1 LSTANTHAWRQRI
14 ATTEKHVGRLQA
26 MDRNTKMSTI
36 AQHYARFVREATIPD
51 TVFEEMRWHALD
63 TIGVCLVAN
72 SLAYARLL
80 AELTIADGGA
90 PEATLLGLPERVPAR
105 SAAFFNGCL
114 GHGLDFDDTHLD
126 AVLHPTATLFP
137 AMLALAEK
145 YRRSG
150 PDLLTAMALGIEMTA
165 RLGLAGGPALLRRGV
180 HPTSSCGTLGA
191 ALGAAWMMRLSEQQT
206 VSAIGIA
213 AAHASGLHE
222 STIDGSSNKCIH
234 SGIAAQAGLLA
245 AELASRGFTAPA
257 TSIEG
262 SYGFLRSL
270 AGEGAYDLA
279 ELTHELGSRWEATR
293 LAYKVYPCCQGLH
306 PYIDCALDIAARH
319 SFAREDIECI
329 EVRVSTLIGLR
340 LCEPIEEKIVPPSE
354 YGAKFSM
361 PYAVA
366 SALIDRDVGHATFLP
381 DTVRQNWRSDLAR
394 KVRYVVDEH
403 YAEGVALRG
412 YVSVLLRDGRELTQ
426 QTLACRGTPQ
436 NPWSAESITRK
447 FFQNAVPAVGDEQA
461 TRIFEF
467 VSQLRATSDLRHFTA
482 SLACSPGAVSGD
494 LESV

>member
-1 LSTANTHAWRQRI
+1 
-14 ATTEKHVGRLQA
+14 
-26 MDRNTKMSTI
+26 MSTI
-36 AQHYARFVREATIPD
+36 AQLYARFIREATIPD
-51 TVFEEMRWHALD
+51 AVLEEMRWHALD
-63 TIGVCLVAN
+63 TIGVCLVAT
-72 SLAYARLL
+72 SLPYARLL
-80 AELTIADGGA
+80 AELAVADGGV
-90 PEATLLGLPERVPAR
+90 PEATLIGLGERVPAR

-145 YRRSG
+145 YHRSG
-150 PDLLTAMALGIEMTA
+150 RDLLTAMALGIELTT
-165 RLGLAGGPALLRRGV
+165 RLGLASGPALLRRGV

-191 ALGAAWMMRLSEQQT
+191 ALGAAWMMRLTEQQT

-262 SYGFLRSL
+262 TRGFLRSL
-270 AGEGAYDLA
+270 AGEGAYDVA
-279 ELTHELGSRWEATR
+279 ELTLEPGSRWEATR

-306 PYIDCALDIAARH
+306 PYIDCALDIAAQH
-319 SFAREDIECI
+319 SFVPDDIERI
-329 EVRVSTLIGLR
+329 EVRVSSLIGLR

-366 SALIDRDVGHATFLP
+366 SALIDRDVGHATFLA
-381 DTVRQNWRSDLAR
+381 DTVRQKRRSDLAR

-436 NPWSAESITRK
+436 NPWATESVMRK

-461 TRIFEF
+461 ARIAEC
-467 VSQLRATSDLRHFTA
+467 VSQLHAASDVGPLAA
-482 SLACSPGAVSGD
+482 SLARSSRASTHS
-494 LESV
+494 LEDA